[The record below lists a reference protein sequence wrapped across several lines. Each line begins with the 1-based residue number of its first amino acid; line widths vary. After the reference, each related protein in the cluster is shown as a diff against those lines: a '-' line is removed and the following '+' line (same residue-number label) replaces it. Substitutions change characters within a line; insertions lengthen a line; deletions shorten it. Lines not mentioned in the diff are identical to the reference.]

1 MVNVYGTAI
10 TRTIQPLVGVTK
22 LYYFQRQSVLLRL
35 SSVGRLVG
43 GGGKGTW
50 APTTGKFP

>member
-10 TRTIQPLVGVTK
+10 TRTAQPLGGVTR
-22 LYYFQRQSVLLRL
+22 LYDFQRQSMLLRL

-50 APTTGKFP
+50 APTTG